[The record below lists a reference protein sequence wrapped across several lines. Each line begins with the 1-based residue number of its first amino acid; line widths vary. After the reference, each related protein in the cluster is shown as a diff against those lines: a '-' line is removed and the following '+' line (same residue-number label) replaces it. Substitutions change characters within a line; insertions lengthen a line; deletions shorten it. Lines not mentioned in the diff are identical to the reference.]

1 MARKVCLVLGII
13 ISLTLCCSVWAQD
26 PAVSSSPQAT
36 DVQAPP
42 VKPEIPAAQAE
53 AETQWLWG
61 EAVSVAPQKN
71 EVVVKY
77 QDYDAEQ
84 EKEMTVAADDK
95 TTFEEVKSLAEIQPK
110 DILSVDYKVSADG
123 RNIAKNISVEKAE
136 SSETVS
142 SAVNE
147 APAAE
152 SVPESTPA
160 PAAPASSEPA
170 PAQQ

>member
-1 MARKVCLVLGII
+1 
-13 ISLTLCCSVWAQD
+13 
-26 PAVSSSPQAT
+26 
-36 DVQAPP
+36 
-42 VKPEIPAAQAE
+42 
-53 AETQWLWG
+53 
-61 EAVSVAPQKN
+61 
-71 EVVVKY
+71 
-77 QDYDAEQ
+77 
-84 EKEMTVAADDK
+84 MTVAADDK